1 MTQHILRSFELII
14 QCFKKPL
21 RHSTHDPRKYPLVF
35 EVSTNMQRSGRWVK
49 HRRQKCHDKK
59 KLWLVVA
66 VVVVVYVAAKS
77 AELFQFFGRS
87 ERFVF
92 QVENDLRTAKG
103 SQNDLEKKQMQ
114 SLRPNRQW
122 RSEAPVGYTLSF
134 CWREPLW
141 PLWRQRKANNTR
153 INPQRPFFN
162 PSRTLAKDWTC

>member
-1 MTQHILRSFELII
+1 
-14 QCFKKPL
+14 
-21 RHSTHDPRKYPLVF
+21 
-35 EVSTNMQRSGRWVK
+35 MQRSGRWVK

-66 VVVVVYVAAKS
+66 VVVVYVAAKS

-153 INPQRPFFN
+153 KSTPRGHFSTHQEPCQPRIGHAERHKRWVKSVYLGNLQYF
-162 PSRTLAKDWTC
+162 SIS